1 MRLVFFVK
9 EGCGVCKNAREKV
22 DFFLAK
28 WGVSDTV
35 ETQTVDLSTVDG
47 LVEAAMRDV
56 SDVPTI
62 LLEEDGSEVA
72 RWTRKAP
79 ASDELKARLGV

>member
-9 EGCGVCKNAREKV
+9 EGCGACKNAREKV

-35 ETQTVDLSTVDG
+35 ETQTVDLSTADG

-62 LLEEDGSEVA
+62 LLEEAGSEIA

-79 ASDELKARLGV
+79 ASDELKATLGV

>member
-9 EGCGVCKNAREKV
+9 EGCGACKNAREKV

-35 ETQTVDLSTVDG
+35 ETQTIDLSTADG

-62 LLEEDGSEVA
+62 LLEEDGSEVT

-79 ASDELKARLGV
+79 ASDELRARLGV

>member
-9 EGCGVCKNAREKV
+9 EGCGACKNAKEKV

-35 ETQTVDLSTVDG
+35 ETQTVDLSTADG

>member
-9 EGCGVCKNAREKV
+9 DGCGACKNAREKV
-22 DFFLAK
+22 EFFLAK
-28 WGVSDTV
+28 WGVADTV
-35 ETQTVDLSTVDG
+35 ETQTVDLSTADG

-62 LLEEDGSEVA
+62 LLEEDGGEVA

-79 ASDELKARLGV
+79 ASEELKARLGV

>member
-9 EGCGVCKNAREKV
+9 EGCGACKNAREKV

-35 ETQTVDLSTVDG
+35 ETQTIDLSTADG

-62 LLEEDGSEVA
+62 LLEEDGSEVT
-72 RWTRKAP
+72 RWTRKVP
-79 ASDELKARLGV
+79 ASDDLRARLGV

>member
-9 EGCGVCKNAREKV
+9 EGCGACKNAREKV

-35 ETQTVDLSTVDG
+35 ETQTIDLSTADG

-62 LLEEDGSEVA
+62 LLEEDGSEVT
-72 RWTRKAP
+72 RWTRRAP
-79 ASDELKARLGV
+79 ASDELRARLGV